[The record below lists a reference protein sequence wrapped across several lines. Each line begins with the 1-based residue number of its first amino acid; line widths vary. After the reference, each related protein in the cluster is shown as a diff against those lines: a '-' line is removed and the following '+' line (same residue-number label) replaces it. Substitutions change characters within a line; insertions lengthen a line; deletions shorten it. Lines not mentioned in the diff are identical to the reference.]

1 MSRPFAVTGLV
12 AFLVLALLYN
22 ATGTLAVI
30 GLMMFTVALIISLI
44 IKPLRRQTV
53 FPVAFAVAAIAC
65 LLLVCVNEFYYYP
78 QLQLADDTHAATITI
93 TSEMEKKNGNYY
105 YEGKTTLID
114 GEKSK
119 VKVRLVFNT
128 PPELNPYD
136 KLEGEFTF
144 FALGSSS
151 DEATASYKAENL
163 FLGAYGADK
172 AYNILTDN
180 SRVKPVGYY
189 VISLRNAVRGSIMKM
204 LPNDYGA
211 LCTALVLGDRS
222 ALSQKAY
229 YNLRACGVTH
239 IICVSGLHI
248 SIWSAAFLW
257 ILRKMRLSEKMACGI
272 TIPILILLMLAA
284 GMTYSVIRSGI
295 MMIIYLV
302 SIIISRRRDSLN
314 SLGIAITII
323 LAFNPFAAGAT
334 GLQLSALSTLGI
346 ILYSELLSPRVN
358 EWFKN
363 HKSIK
368 FTEKPLKLLIIS
380 MVAVLFCLPVS
391 LRIFGNFN
399 MAVFPANLL
408 IVSAAEGCMIA
419 TALGVIVSLIS
430 LNLFNIPGFIAGCLA
445 KYIIKISALLSGLNF
460 LNVHISQHDAYLILC
475 AVFMFVA
482 LTMLVAYTGKKVMV
496 ISSIMTAVIV
506 IASVTAFSIRDSR
519 ITHIRVA
526 DVGNGQA
533 VLVSYKNENLLI
545 GCGGDS
551 YDAAYQI
558 TNSIEAAGGKINA
571 LVVPQNNKA
580 NTSLFFDIAKQYEPE
595 TVYCS
600 NDLGLIGL
608 SKDIKKSELTDSI
621 NLTSITAV
629 ADENGNVLVKTDD
642 VKILIITDETISCE
656 NSKDCQVVIGTAV
669 YPADFTSDS
678 LSLYIIEAD
687 ENKGFELQQQLIS
700 KGVRCSATAGN
711 GSILITAHN
720 GSVYAERY

>member
-1 MSRPFAVTGLV
+1 M
-12 AFLVLALLYN
+12 
-22 ATGTLAVI
+22 AVI

-44 IKPLRRQTV
+44 IKPLRRQSV
-53 FPVAFAVAAIAC
+53 FPVAFAAAAIAC

-78 QLQLADDTHAATITI
+78 QLQLADDTHIATITI

-128 PPELNPYD
+128 PPEVNPYD

-151 DEATASYKAENL
+151 DEAAASYKAENL
-163 FLGAYGADK
+163 FLGAYGAERS
-172 AYNILTDN
+172 YNILPDN
-180 SRVKPVGYY
+180 SRIKPVGYY
-189 VISLRNAVRGSIMKM
+189 VISLRNAVKGSIMKM

-257 ILRKMRLSEKMACGI
+257 VLRKMRLSEKMACGI

-302 SIIISRRRDSLN
+302 SVIVSRRRDSLN

-346 ILYSELLSPRVN
+346 ILYSEFLNPKVN

-363 HKSIK
+363 HKSVK

-408 IVSAAEGCMIA
+408 IVSAAEGCMI
-419 TALGVIVSLIS
+419 TSVLGVLAGLIPG
-430 LNLFNIPGFIAGCLA
+430 NLFNIPGFIAGCLA
-445 KYIIKISALLSGLNF
+445 KYIIKISALLSGFGRLNI
-460 LNVHISQHDAYLILC
+460 HISEHDAYLVLC
-475 AVFMFVA
+475 AVFMFLA

-496 ISSIMTAVIV
+496 ISSVMTAVVV
-506 IASVTAFSIRDSR
+506 IISVTFFSIRDSR

-526 DVGNGQA
+526 DTGNGQA

-545 GCGGDS
+545 GCGGDN

-558 TNSIEAAGGKINA
+558 TDSIEKAGGKINA
-571 LVVPQNNKA
+571 LVIPKNDKA
-580 NTSLFFDIAKQYEPE
+580 NTSLLFDVAKQYEPKAI
-595 TVYCS
+595 YCK
-600 NDLGLIGL
+600 NDLNLIGL
-608 SKDIKKSELTDSI
+608 NQDIQKSELNGSI
-621 NLTSITAV
+621 NLKSMAV
-629 ADENGNVLVKTDD
+629 EADDNGNVTVTTDD
-642 VKILIITDETISCE
+642 TKLLVLTSE
-656 NSKDCQVVIGTAV
+656 NASYTNNKDCQIVVGNAD
-669 YPADFTSDS
+669 YPAYFESDN
-678 LSLYIIEAD
+678 LCLYIVEAD

-700 KGVRCSATAGN
+700 QGVKCSATAGN
-711 GSILITAHN
+711 GSILITAHD
-720 GSVYAERY
+720 GSIYAERY